1 MPTCRRIME
10 ENSGKKEKK
19 SLPFLAIGIVW
30 LVLGFLI
37 PFGLTYRLA
46 SNPYSPGVPT
56 RSEPAER
63 TVSDA
68 TEEAKRSGLVGALV
82 AAFILLIWKTDRL
95 IFSRDKDLE
104 NNARVKSL
112 SASWLSPSGWSGP
125 SRAISCSGSM
135 MRLTISH
142 PRCPGCPRE
151 KV

>member
-1 MPTCRRIME
+1 ME

-104 NNARVKSL
+104 NNARVKIVICLLAFALWVVWTS
-112 SASWLSPSGWSGP
+112 SGYIMLRVNDEINDQP
-125 SRAISCSGSM
+125 PQM
-135 MRLTISH
+135 
-142 PRCPGCPRE
+142 PGVP
-151 KV
+151 